1 MLETE
6 IRKDFSRTY
15 YTPLAALDHA
25 DLARTLGELES
36 EGFTSLED
44 EGITRETGRVAHAV
58 DVRYVGQEYT
68 LTIPLLS
75 ADEPLDQKFDQAVA
89 NRFHVAHDTRFGHAN
104 PGAPVEF
111 VVVRSMA
118 LGDLGRIDPVRQN
131 GAGDS
136 SYPAASAEVTFARRS
151 VPTQMI
157 QRSDLPAG
165 SVVEGPA
172 IVSEPTAT
180 TVVPPGATLRVDPFG
195 SLVVTAGKEL

>member
-25 DLARTLGELES
+25 DLARTLGELEA

-44 EGITRETGRVAHAV
+44 EGITRETGRVAHSI
-58 DVRYVGQEYT
+58 DIRYVGQEYT
-68 LTIPLLS
+68 LTIPLTG
-75 ADEPLDQKFDQAVA
+75 ADEPLEPAFDRAVSD
-89 NRFHVAHDTRFGHAN
+89 RFHAAHETRFGHAN

-118 LGDLGRIDPVRQN
+118 LGDLGRIEPAPLPDGS
-131 GAGDS
+131 GAA
-136 SYPAASAEVTFARRS
+136 YPSTTAEVIFGRSAR
-151 VPTQMI
+151 PTTMI
-157 QRSDLPAG
+157 QRDDLPVGA
-165 SVVEGPA
+165 VVAGPA

-180 TVVPPGATLRVDPFG
+180 TVVPPGAKLRVDPFG
-195 SLVVTAGKEL
+195 SLVITVGKE